1 MLQNLIL
8 RNESRADHAAIS
20 QVIEQAFNDQQYS
33 SHTEQFIVHALRDA
47 QQLTIALVAVLNQE
61 IVGYI
66 AISPVSISSAV
77 EGWFGLGPIAV
88 APKWQHHGVGSAL
101 IHTALKQLKATGA
114 AGCVVLG
121 DPHFY
126 AQFGFQPINHLIL
139 DGVPAEYF
147 QALSFDGKFPQGI
160 VTYHAAFSAT

>member
-1 MLQNLIL
+1 MLQNLII

-101 IHTALKQLKATGA
+101 INTALKQLKATGA

-126 AQFGFQPINHLIL
+126 AQFGFQPINHS
-139 DGVPAEYF
+139 YF
-147 QALSFDGKFPQGI
+147 RRCPC
-160 VTYHAAFSAT
+160 

>member
-1 MLQNLIL
+1 MQNLIISD
-8 RNESRADHAAIS
+8 ESRADHAAIS
-20 QVIEQAFNDQQYS
+20 HVIEQAFKDQQYS

-47 QQLTIALVAVLNQE
+47 QQLTISLVAVLNQDV
-61 IVGYI
+61 VGHV
-66 AISPVSISSAV
+66 AISPVSISSGV

-88 APKWQHHGVGSAL
+88 APEWQHHGAGSAL
-101 IHTALKQLKATGA
+101 MQAALKQLKAKGA

-126 AQFGFQPINHLIL
+126 AQFGFQPINNLIL
-139 DGVPAEYF
+139 EDVPAEYF
-147 QALSFDGKFPQGI
+147 QALSFDGKFPQGT

>member
-1 MLQNLIL
+1 MQNLII

-20 QVIEQAFNDQQYS
+20 HVIEQAFKDQQYS

-47 QQLTIALVAVLNQE
+47 QQLTISLVAVLNQDV
-61 IVGYI
+61 VGHV
-66 AISPVSISSAV
+66 AISPVSISSGV
-77 EGWFGLGPIAV
+77 DGWFGLGPIAV
-88 APKWQHHGVGSAL
+88 APEWQHHGVGSAL
-101 IHTALKQLKATGA
+101 MNTALKQLKATGA

-139 DGVPAEYF
+139 EDVPAEYF
-147 QALSFDGKFPQGI
+147 QALSFDGKFPQGT

>member
-1 MLQNLIL
+1 MLQNLII

-20 QVIEQAFNDQQYS
+20 HVIEQAFNDQQYS
-33 SHTEQFIVHALRDA
+33 SHTEQFIVHALRDV
-47 QQLTIALVAVLNQE
+47 QQLTIVLVAVLNQE
-61 IVGYI
+61 IVGHI

-101 IHTALKQLKATGA
+101 INTALKQLKATGA

-160 VTYHAAFSAT
+160 VTYHAAFSAK

>member
-1 MLQNLIL
+1 MQNLIISD
-8 RNESRADHAAIS
+8 ESRADHAAIS
-20 QVIEQAFNDQQYS
+20 HVIEQAFKDQQYS

-47 QQLTIALVAVLNQE
+47 QQLTISLVAVLNQD
-61 IVGYI
+61 IVGHI
-66 AISPVSISSAV
+66 AISPVSISSGV

-88 APKWQHHGVGSAL
+88 APEWQHHGAGSAL
-101 IHTALKQLKATGA
+101 MQAALKQLKAKGA

-126 AQFGFQPINHLIL
+126 AQFGFQPINNLIL
-139 DGVPAEYF
+139 EDVPAEYF
-147 QALSFDGKFPQGI
+147 QALIFNGKFPQGT

>member
-1 MLQNLIL
+1 MQNLII
-8 RNESRADHAAIS
+8 RNESLADHAAIS
-20 QVIEQAFNDQQYS
+20 HVIEQAFNDQQYS

-47 QQLTIALVAVLNQE
+47 QQLTIVLVAVLNQE
-61 IVGYI
+61 IVGHI

-88 APKWQHHGVGSAL
+88 SPKWQHHGVGSAL
-101 IHTALKQLKATGA
+101 INTALKQLKATGA